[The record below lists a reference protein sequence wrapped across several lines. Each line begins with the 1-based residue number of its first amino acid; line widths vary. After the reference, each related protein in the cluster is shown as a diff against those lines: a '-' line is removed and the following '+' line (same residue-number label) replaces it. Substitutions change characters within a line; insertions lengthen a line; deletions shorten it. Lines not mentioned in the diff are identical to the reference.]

1 MVYLD
6 NAYTGYNTPCN
17 LNNVAAGEHTV
28 MLRLSGYQDTYSR
41 VVVNSGQ
48 VSQLTLGMA
57 PGSNTPSPTVPT
69 TGSPGF
75 GALIA
80 VLALAGTMA
89 VMAVCN
95 RR

>member
-1 MVYLD
+1 
-6 NAYTGYNTPCN
+6 
-17 LNNVAAGEHTV
+17 
-28 MLRLSGYQDTYSR
+28 
-41 VVVNSGQ
+41 
-48 VSQLTLGMA
+48 
-57 PGSNTPSPTVPT
+57 TVPT

-89 VMAVCN
+89 ILTVCK